1 MSEAVMQHG
10 AVAEPTGGR
19 LMRRLNLGTAV
30 AGGLIVG
37 YVAWFVAHHFLQTEE
52 PNSSDQVVIIT
63 LSGWA
68 VGFLLGIGA
77 FHGPWT
83 WLMGRDQAHE
93 DETFLAGKGQGV
105 GRYFRFTTDHKVVG
119 IQYLVVTMF
128 LLALGGTLAM
138 MIRTNLISP
147 HSGFLS
153 PQTYNSV
160 VGLHGL
166 TMIIA
171 TIIMV
176 TGPFGNFI
184 VPIMIGA
191 RDMAFPRLNA
201 LSLWLLV
208 AFVPVLLSA
217 AVMGGIP
224 TGWSGYA
231 PLSDQAPPG
240 MDAYLMAIII
250 FAISSAIAGAN
261 ITTTILTM
269 RARGMTWNRT
279 PIFVWG
285 TMASV
290 GLAIPAFP
298 MFMASMVLL
307 GVDRTVGGQFYVA
320 SGGGSPWLYANLFW
334 LMGHPEVYVIVL
346 PAVAALM
353 ELTPV
358 FARKPLF
365 NYTAAVLAI
374 VGIVGLSIMV
384 WAHHMYASGWAPA
397 LNGPFMLTTELIS
410 IPTGVIFLV
419 ILGTIWRGR
428 IWTTLPMMATY
439 AMLWNFII
447 GGVTGIYLSDVPA
460 DYALHGSMFVTAHFH
475 YTLMGAGLT
484 GAIGALAY
492 WFPKMTGR
500 MLDKRPGLISFWLV
514 QIGFNVTFLGMFAV
528 GLVGQPRRVV
538 HYADVFAVGNLV
550 STIGAYAIGLGMLVL
565 LYAVVVSWRHG
576 EVAPANPW
584 GAKTLE
590 WTVPNPIPLEN
601 FEVMPVVIADPYGYG
616 EGDLPV
622 TSPTAPGL
630 PIPRRPKHAE
640 VAADDG
646 TTPLAPAGSTLTI
659 DDAPPGTGKELP

>member
-1 MSEAVMQHG
+1 MA
-10 AVAEPTGGR
+10 
-19 LMRRLNLGTAV
+19 
-30 AGGLIVG
+30 
-37 YVAWFVAHHFLQTEE
+37 
-52 PNSSDQVVIIT
+52 
-63 LSGWA
+63 GWA
-68 VGFLLGIGA
+68 LGFMIGIGA
-77 FHGPWT
+77 FTGPWR
-83 WLMGRDQAHE
+83 WMLGRDQTHE
-93 DETFLAGKGQGV
+93 DELFLAGKDQGV

-119 IQYLVVTMF
+119 IQYLVVTMVLF
-128 LLALGGTLAM
+128 GIGGTLAM
-138 MIRTNLISP
+138 MIRTDLITSD
-147 HSGFLS
+147 SRFLG
-153 PQTYNSV
+153 PQTYNAV

-166 TMIIA
+166 SMILA

-208 AFVPVLLSA
+208 AMLPVFVSA
-217 AVMGGIP
+217 AFLGGIP

-250 FAISSAIAGAN
+250 FALSSAIAGAN

-285 TMASV
+285 VLASV

-307 GVDRTVGGQFYVA
+307 GLDRTQGANFYVA

-353 ELTPV
+353 EIAPV
-358 FARKPLF
+358 FARKPIF
-365 NYTAAVLAI
+365 SYTGAVLAL

-384 WAHHMYASGWAPA
+384 WAHHMYASGWAPD
-397 LNGPFMLTTELIS
+397 LNGPFMLTTEMIS
-410 IPTGVIFLV
+410 VPTGVLFLV
-419 ILGTIWRGR
+419 VIGTLWRGR
-428 IWTTLPMMATY
+428 IWTTLPMMSVY

-447 GGVTGIYLSDVPA
+447 GGITGIYLSDVPA

-500 MLDKRPGLISFWLV
+500 MLNDRAGKVSFWLV

-528 GLVGQPRRVV
+528 GLAGQPRRVE
-538 HYADVFAVGNLV
+538 HYDNIFAAGNLV
-550 STIGAYAIGLGMLVL
+550 SSLGAYVIGIGMLVL
-565 LYAVVVSWRHG
+565 LWAVVSSWRRG
-576 EVAPANPW
+576 VVAPANPW
-584 GAKTLE
+584 GGKTLE
-590 WTVPNPIPLEN
+590 WTVPNPVPLEN
-601 FEVMPVVIADPYGYG
+601 FKVLPVVIADPYGYG
-616 EGDLPV
+616 EGDPSAVHTEQERQAALTAAAREPAEPLV
-622 TSPTAPGL
+622 TQ
-630 PIPRRPKHAE
+630 
-640 VAADDG
+640 DG
-646 TTPLAPAGSTLTI
+646 EQS
-659 DDAPPGTGKELP
+659 

>member
-1 MSEAVMQHG
+1 MSEAVVQHG
-10 AVAEPTGGR
+10 AVAPPTGGGH
-19 LMRRLNLGTAV
+19 LRRLSLGSALG
-30 AGGLIVG
+30 AGLVVG
-37 YVAWFVAHHFLQTEE
+37 AAAWLVSHHFMAIADPQD
-52 PNSSDQVVIIT
+52 SDRVTIIT
-63 LSGWA
+63 MFGW
-68 VGFLLGIGA
+68 VLGFMIGIGA
-77 FHGPWT
+77 FRGPVL
-83 WLMGRDQAHE
+83 WLLGRDQSHE
-93 DETFLAGKGQGV
+93 DETFLAGKDQGV
-105 GRYFRFTTDHKVVG
+105 ARYFRFTTDHKVVG
-119 IQYLVVTMF
+119 IQYLVVTMI
-128 LLALGGTLAM
+128 LLAAGGTLAM
-138 MIRTNLISP
+138 MIRTDLIRP
-147 HSGFLS
+147 NSGFLG
-153 PQTYNSV
+153 PQTYNAV

-166 TMIIA
+166 LMILA

-201 LSLWLLV
+201 LSLWLIV
-208 AFVPVLLSA
+208 AIVPVLFSA
-217 AVMGGIP
+217 SLLGGIP

-240 MDAYLMAIII
+240 MDAYLVAIIV
-250 FAISSAIAGAN
+250 FAISSAVAGAN

-298 MFMASMVLL
+298 MFMAAMVLL
-307 GVDRTVGGQFYVA
+307 GVDRTMGGQFYVA
-320 SGGGSPWLYANLFW
+320 AGGGSPWLYQNLFW
-334 LMGHPEVYVIVL
+334 LMGHPEVYVIVI
-346 PAVAALM
+346 PAVVALM

-365 NYTAAVLAI
+365 NYNAAVLAI

-384 WAHHMYASGWAPA
+384 WAHHMYASGWAPD

-410 IPTGVIFLV
+410 IPTGVLFLV
-419 ILGTIWRGR
+419 VLGTIWRGR

-460 DYALHGSMFVTAHFH
+460 DYDLHGSMFVTAHFH

-484 GAIGALAY
+484 GAIGALTY

-500 MLDKRPGLISFWLV
+500 TLNARAGFVSFWMV

-528 GLVGQPRRVV
+528 GLAGQPRRVV
-538 HYADVFAVGNLV
+538 HYDNMFAVGNLV
-550 STIGAYAIGLGMLVL
+550 STMGAYVIGVGMLVL
-565 LYAVVVSWRHG
+565 LYAVVSSWRHG
-576 EVAPANPW
+576 PIAPANPW

-601 FEVMPVVIADPYGYG
+601 FEVLPVVISDPYGYG
-616 EGDLPV
+616 EGDPE
-622 TSPTAPGL
+622 PT
-630 PIPRRPKHAE
+630 H
-640 VAADDG
+640 
-646 TTPLAPAGSTLTI
+646 APAERLTGVGHGAGARRA
-659 DDAPPGTGKELP
+659 DEPVASGARDQS

>member
-1 MSEAVMQHG
+1 VG
-10 AVAEPTGGR
+10 AA
-19 LMRRLNLGTAV
+19 
-30 AGGLIVG
+30 
-37 YVAWFVAHHFLQTEE
+37 AWLVSHHFMSIADPQD
-52 PNSSDQVVIIT
+52 SDRVTVITMI
-63 LSGWA
+63 GW
-68 VGFLLGIGA
+68 VLGFMIGIGA
-77 FHGPWT
+77 FRGPLL
-83 WLMGRDQAHE
+83 WLLGRDQSHE
-93 DETFLAGKGQGV
+93 DETFLAGKDQGV
-105 GRYFRFTTDHKVVG
+105 ARYFRFTTDHKVVG
-119 IQYLVVTMF
+119 IQYLVVTMI
-128 LLALGGTLAM
+128 LLAAGGTLAM
-138 MIRTNLISP
+138 MIRTDLIRP
-147 HSGFLS
+147 NSGFLG
-153 PQTYNSV
+153 PQTYNAV

-166 TMIIA
+166 LMILA

-201 LSLWLLV
+201 LSLWLI
-208 AFVPVLLSA
+208 VPVLFSA
-217 AVMGGIP
+217 GLLGGIP

-231 PLSDQAPPG
+231 PLSNQAPPG
-240 MDAYLMAIII
+240 MDAYLVAVIV
-250 FAISSAIAGAN
+250 FAISSAVAGAN

-298 MFMASMVLL
+298 MFMAAMVLL
-307 GVDRTVGGQFYVA
+307 GVDRTMGGQFYVA
-320 SGGGSPWLYANLFW
+320 AGGGSPWLYQNLFW
-334 LMGHPEVYVIVL
+334 LMGHPEVYVIVI
-346 PAVAALM
+346 PAVVALM

-365 NYTAAVLAI
+365 NYNAAVLAI

-384 WAHHMYASGWAPA
+384 WAHHMYASGWAPD

-410 IPTGVIFLV
+410 IPTGVLFLV
-419 ILGTIWRGR
+419 VLGTIWRGR

-460 DYALHGSMFVTAHFH
+460 DYDLHGSMFVTAHFH

-500 MLDKRPGLISFWLV
+500 TLNARAGFVSFWMV

-528 GLVGQPRRVV
+528 GLAGQPRRVV
-538 HYADVFAVGNLV
+538 HYDNMFAVGNLV
-550 STIGAYAIGLGMLVL
+550 STIGAYVIGVGMLVL
-565 LYAVVVSWRHG
+565 LYALVSSWRHG
-576 EVAPANPW
+576 PIAPANPW

-601 FEVMPVVIADPYGYG
+601 FEVLPVVISDPYGYG
-616 EGDLPV
+616 EGDPE
-622 TSPTAPGL
+622 PA
-630 PIPRRPKHAE
+630 H
-640 VAADDG
+640 
-646 TTPLAPAGSTLTI
+646 APAERLTGVGHGVGAERA
-659 DDAPPGTGKELP
+659 DEPVASGARDQS